1 MRRIQYHRYGG
12 PETMVLE
19 DFTLPSPE
27 AGQVSVQVKFAA
39 VNPID
44 WKLRNGAMKIVTGRS
59 FPRAMGMD
67 FSGTVLSVGP
77 GVTRFKP
84 GDAVFGMARLKQC
97 GAFADVVVTNEGFLT
112 RKPDEVSFEHA
123 ACLATVGVTA
133 WNALVD
139 KGPLQPGQHVFI
151 NGCMGGVGEAAVQI
165 AKLLG
170 ATVSGSC
177 SAASIANARAAGL
190 KNVYD
195 YKTTDFAKITER
207 FDIVFDTAATM
218 STTSAYPLLRQHGV
232 FLDINPMPGKFIR
245 ALFDRRL
252 KPIVCSARPDIL
264 AELAGAAA
272 NGKLVLPI
280 GEVVPLSQ
288 AVQLISQLEA
298 GRRIGGKGLVSI
310 G

>member
-1 MRRIQYHRYGG
+1 MA
-12 PETMVLE
+12 LE
-19 DFTLPSPE
+19 DFTLQTPG
-27 AGQVSVQVKFAA
+27 AGQVAVQVKFAA

-77 GVTRFKP
+77 GVTRLKA
-84 GDAVFGMARLKQC
+84 GDAVFGMARLKQG
-97 GAFADVVVTNEGFLT
+97 GAFAEAVITNEGFLA
-112 RKPDEVSFEHA
+112 RKPDEVSFENA
-123 ACLATVGVTA
+123 ACLATPGVTA

-139 KGPLQPGQHVFI
+139 KGRLQPGQHVFI
-151 NGCMGGVGEAAVQI
+151 NGCMGGVGDAAVQI

-177 SAASIANARAAGL
+177 SAASIASARAAGL
-190 KNVYD
+190 ENVYD
-195 YKTTDFAKITER
+195 YKTTDYAQVNER

-218 STTSAYPLLRQHGV
+218 SAALAYSLLRRNGV
-232 FLDINPMPGKFIR
+232 FLDINPLPGKFIR

-252 KPIVCSARPDIL
+252 KPIVCNARPDIL
-264 AELAGAAA
+264 AEIAAAAA

-280 GEVVPLSQ
+280 GEIVPLAQ
-288 AVQLISQLEA
+288 AVQLISKLED
-298 GRRIGGKGLVSI
+298 GLRIGGKGLISI